1 MSRPNRRP
9 DPTSSIEPNGKAA
22 ADASP
27 GNGGASPAKRSSVVE
42 SASVPEDILLKYWP
56 QISFRVK
63 NSIGRSTPDWEDV
76 GSEILLAVVE
86 AIRKKTFRGES
97 ALGTFIY
104 SITSH
109 KIIDHIRRK
118 RKLFLEMPEPGT
130 ALDPYLHVENE
141 ERVKLVAK
149 WLKKLRPRDA
159 DMIYLRYYLDLSQN
173 KIGEIYGLSPGR
185 VSVVIAEART
195 TLKKL
200 MEDLQ

>member
-1 MSRPNRRP
+1 MNHPNRRP
-9 DPTSSIEPNGKAA
+9 QPPLEGKQRSASSAKTKLSRPGS
-22 ADASP
+22 ASP
-27 GNGGASPAKRSSVVE
+27 
-42 SASVPEDILLKYWP
+42 VPEDILLKYWP
-56 QISFRVK
+56 QISYRVK

-86 AIRKKTFRGES
+86 ALRKKTFRGES

-109 KIIDHIRRK
+109 KIIDHIRQK
-118 RKLFLEMPEPGT
+118 RKVFIQMPEPVSG
-130 ALDPYLHVENE
+130 LDPYLHVENE
-141 ERVKLVAK
+141 ERVKLIAK
-149 WLKKLRPRDA
+149 WLKRLKPRDA

-173 KIGEIYGLSPGR
+173 RIGQIYGLSPGR